1 MPAKIMIANGHQAL
15 RERLVKVLEPQ
26 GHTFIVCSDG
36 NEVRKAIAEGLP
48 DLVIADVNLPGLDA
62 FKLAELLRDGAHGNR
77 APLIVVGSGAPLD
90 GDADAGASELTWM
103 GLAAEP
109 QALREM
115 VQARLSTGEELEQR
129 GTILV
134 VDDDPSIQ
142 VPLGKRLTMTGYR
155 VLSASNGEEGVERLA
170 EGPDLVLCDVDMPK
184 LDGFGFLERK
194 GMISK
199 YREIPVIMMTAQA
212 RGPAEASRGLE
223 LGASDYVR
231 KPFDSMELL
240 SRVQTQLRIREAH
253 RLATEKQRDLAVI
266 ELAGAAAHEINNPLS
281 VLMARLELILEDM
294 ASNDPLHDE
303 LKQIERLTQ
312 RIADVVEK
320 MGHVRRYQVQHYC
333 GGANILDLDRASGD
347 ESEDRT

>member
-1 MPAKIMIANGHQAL
+1 MPARIMIANGHKAL

-26 GHTFIVCSDG
+26 GHTFVVCTDG
-36 NEVRKAIAEGLP
+36 SEVRKAIADGLP

-62 FKLAELLRDGAHGNR
+62 FEMAELLRDGAHGNR
-77 APLIVVGSGAPLD
+77 APLIVVGSGAVAGEED
-90 GDADAGASELTWM
+90 DSGASELTWM

-115 VQARLSTGEELEQR
+115 VQARLATAEEPGQR

-142 VPLGKRLTMTGYR
+142 VPLCKRLTMTGYR
-155 VLSASNGEEGVERLA
+155 VLYASDGEEGLERLA

-194 GMISK
+194 GTVPK

-212 RGPAEASRGLE
+212 RGPAEASRGLA

-231 KPFDSMELL
+231 KPFDSQELL

-281 VLMARLELILEDM
+281 VLMARLELILEERAGDY
-294 ASNDPLHDE
+294 PLQEE

-333 GGANILDLDRASGD
+333 GGANILDLDRASAD
-347 ESEDRT
+347 EN

>member
-1 MPAKIMIANGHQAL
+1 MPARIMIANGHKAL

-26 GHTFIVCSDG
+26 GHTFVVCTDG
-36 NEVRKAIAEGLP
+36 SEVRKAIADGLP

-62 FKLAELLRDGAHGNR
+62 FEMAELLRDGAHGNR
-77 APLIVVGSGAPLD
+77 APLIVVGSGAVAGEED
-90 GDADAGASELTWM
+90 DSGASELTWM

-115 VQARLSTGEELEQR
+115 VQARLATAEEPGQR

-142 VPLGKRLTMTGYR
+142 VPLCKRLTMTGYR
-155 VLSASNGEEGVERLA
+155 VLYASDGEEGLERLA

-194 GMISK
+194 GTVPT

-231 KPFDSMELL
+231 KPFDSQELL

-253 RLATEKQRDLAVI
+253 RLTTEKQRDLAVI

-281 VLMARLELILEDM
+281 VLMARLELILEAM
-294 ASNDPLHDE
+294 ASDDPLQEE

-333 GGANILDLDRASGD
+333 GGANILDLDRASAD
-347 ESEDRT
+347 EN

>member
-1 MPAKIMIANGHQAL
+1 MIANGHQAF

-26 GHTFIVCSDG
+26 GHTFVVCSDG
-36 NEVRKAIAEGLP
+36 DEVRSAIADGLP

-62 FKLAELLRDGAHGNR
+62 FELAELLRAGAQGNR
-77 APLIVVGSGAPLD
+77 APLIVAGSGTSSD
-90 GDADAGASELTWM
+90 EGDESELTWM

-109 QALREM
+109 EALREM
-115 VQARLSTGEELEQR
+115 VQARLSTREGPAAQ

-142 VPLGKRLTMTGYR
+142 IPLGKRLTMSGYR
-155 VLSASNGEEGVERLA
+155 VLSASDGEEGLERLA

-194 GMISK
+194 GTVPK

-212 RGPAEASRGLE
+212 RGAAEASRGLE

-231 KPFDSMELL
+231 KPFDSLELL
-240 SRVQTQLRIREAH
+240 SRVQTQLRIREAN

-294 ASNDPLHDE
+294 SGDNPMHEE
-303 LKQIERLTQ
+303 LKQIERLSR
-312 RIADVVEK
+312 RIAGVVEK

-333 GGANILDLDRASGD
+333 GGAKILDLDLASAD
-347 ESEDRT
+347 EDEGQG

>member
-1 MPAKIMIANGHQAL
+1 MPAKIMIANGHKAL

-26 GHTFIVCSDG
+26 GHTFVVCTDG
-36 NEVRKAIAEGLP
+36 NQVREAIADGLP

-62 FKLAELLRDGAHGNR
+62 FEMAELLRDGAHGNR
-77 APLIVVGSGAPLD
+77 APLIVVGSGASAGE
-90 GDADAGASELTWM
+90 GDDAAGSELTWM

-115 VQARLSTGEELEQR
+115 VHARLSSSEGLDQQ
-129 GTILV
+129 GTILI

-142 VPLGKRLTMTGYR
+142 VPLSKRLTMAGYR
-155 VLSASNGEEGVERLA
+155 VLSASNGEEGLERLV

-194 GMISK
+194 GTVPT

-231 KPFDSMELL
+231 KPFDSQELL

-253 RLATEKQRDLAVI
+253 RLTTEKQRDLAVI

-281 VLMARLELILEDM
+281 VLMARLELILEAM
-294 ASNDPLHDE
+294 ASDDPLQEE

-333 GGANILDLDRASGD
+333 GGANILDLDRASAD
-347 ESEDRT
+347 EN